1 MENIKYNKY
10 EFSSCSTTGA
20 NTCVKLIMLSFRS
33 KVYQS
38 IVVLTL
44 CTTQAS
50 ALCFKPLMLFKENT
64 WIRVLYKRQIFIS
77 HHYRRW
83 EGIFL
88 LSVAVCF
95 KMFPSLRIFQR
106 NKILCFYLVKRRRE
120 KSSIATLHS
129 LMRRSTSFIQR
140 RSHGLIISSGVFSIA
155 DKTKLWQEF

>member
-10 EFSSCSTTGA
+10 GFYSCSTTGA
-20 NTCVKLIMLSFRS
+20 NPCVKLIMLSFRS

-44 CTTQAS
+44 YTTQAS
-50 ALCFKPLMLFKENT
+50 ALCFKLLMLLKENT
-64 WIRVLYKRQIFIS
+64 WIRVLYKRQIVIS

-120 KSSIATLHS
+120 KELNSYPALSYEKIN
-129 LMRRSTSFIQR
+129 FIHPKKVPWLNYLFR
-140 RSHGLIISSGVFSIA
+140 CLFYGR
-155 DKTKLWQEF
+155 